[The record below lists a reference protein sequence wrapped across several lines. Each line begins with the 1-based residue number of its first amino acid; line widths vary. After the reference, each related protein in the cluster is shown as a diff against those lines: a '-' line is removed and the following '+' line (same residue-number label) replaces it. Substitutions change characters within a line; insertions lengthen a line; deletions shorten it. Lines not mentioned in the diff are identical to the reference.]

1 MLTFEKDV
9 QIDIKAAS
17 YSDRERLIS
26 SILMMRNLAVSDR
39 RGIASL
45 DNLKVFQNRSVDFSH
60 KI

>member
-17 YSDRERLIS
+17 YADRERLIS